1 MHRSPPFARRP
12 WLALLLLSPSLA
24 LAAEKAPNQFDTV
37 TVTATRTEQTLDQ
50 VPSTVSVQTE
60 RDIDQQNI
68 KNIKDLVRYEPGV
81 TVSGTGSRFGLSGFN
96 IRGIGG
102 NRVLTQVDGTSV
114 PGEFAFG
121 PFQNARRNY
130 IDLDSVKQVEI
141 IRGPA
146 SSLYGS
152 DAIGGVVSFLTK
164 DAADYL
170 DEGDDVYARLK
181 TGYDSSD
188 KSWLKSSTLAGRVG
202 QVDGVLQLSHRS
214 GHEIKTHGGQGGIGN
229 ARGEA
234 NTQDV
239 TEENLL
245 VKAGWNYND
254 TDRLQ
259 LAYERLQNDV
269 DSDILTEI
277 GTFSSSL
284 TTTPPVRFNTLTQG
298 SRAKDSTDRERISLQ
313 HRFALDQMVVDSI
326 NWQLNYQESEI
337 RQRSEQDR
345 LAWTANNRNPIPP
358 LNAQDSLR
366 TRDSRY
372 EESLWSLNVQFDK
385 QFQAGNTTH
394 TLVYGVDAKR
404 LESSNLR
411 KGSEIFLNTGASAPN
426 LFGGENLPLSDFPDP
441 TTTQYA
447 FFIQDS
453 IEIGRWT
460 LLPGLRYDHYTLK
473 PDVTPEYLNA
483 NRQDQ
488 NPSNYSDHA
497 ISPKFGVTYDIDG
510 IHSVYGQYAAGF
522 KTPEAVDIYGEFS
535 NPGHGYQYLANNS
548 LKAEN
553 SDSYEIGLRGKYDQG
568 SFSVA
573 LFYNRY
579 KDFIEQVTTA
589 DPTGAGL
596 LTYQQQ
602 NLDRTT
608 IRGAEAKGE
617 LFLEQ
622 WGLRGFRATGAIA
635 YARGKDHESGNPL
648 NSVDPLKAVMG
659 IDYTAPSSN
668 YGAGLTWTLVAA
680 KERIDDT
687 QAAAARINEQF
698 APSGYGTLDLNGWWQ
713 VSEQFSVN
721 GGLYNLTDKQ
731 YWQWGDVQGLDS
743 NSVALDRFSQT
754 GRYAAVNLIWEI

>member
-12 WLALLLLSPSLA
+12 LLALLLLSPSLA
-24 LAAEKAPNQFDTV
+24 LAADKTPTQFDTI

-50 VPSTVSVQTE
+50 VPNTVSVQTE
-60 RDIDQQNI
+60 RDIDQNNI
-68 KNIKDLVRYEPGV
+68 KDIKDLVRYEPGV

-130 IDLDSVKQVEI
+130 IDLDTVKQVEI

-152 DAIGGVVSFLTK
+152 DAIGGVVSFITK

-170 DEGDDVYARLK
+170 DEGDDAYARLK

-188 KSWLKSSTLAGRVG
+188 KSWLKSATLVGRTG
-202 QVDGVLQLSHRS
+202 PVDGLLQLSHRG
-214 GHEIKTHGGQGGIGN
+214 GHEVATHSGNGGIGN
-229 ARGEA
+229 GRGDA
-234 NTQDV
+234 NPQDV
-239 TEENLL
+239 SEDNLL
-245 VKAGWNYND
+245 VKTGWNYND

-259 LAYERLQNDV
+259 LAYERLQSDV
-269 DSDILTEI
+269 DSQVLNEH
-277 GTFSSSL
+277 GSFSSTVTFAPMRSNAL
-284 TTTPPVRFNTLTQG
+284 IDTSG
-298 SRAKDSTDRERISLQ
+298 AKDSTDRERISLQ
-313 HRFALDQMVVDSI
+313 HRFALDLAAVDNV
-326 NWQLNYQESEI
+326 NWQLSYQNSQI
-337 RQRSEQDR
+337 RQQTEQTR
-345 LAWTANNRNPIPP
+345 RVWTAA
-358 LNAQDSLR
+358 NAAPTPTPGTRERYR

-372 EESLWSLNVQFDK
+372 EEDLWSLNVQFDK
-385 QFQAGNTTH
+385 QFQTGSASH
-394 TLVYGVDAKR
+394 TLIYGLDAKH
-404 LESSNLR
+404 LENSNLR
-411 KGSEIFLNTGASAPN
+411 KGSEIFTDNGAVVPVAPTA
-426 LFGGENLPLSDFPDP
+426 EKLPLSDFPDP
-441 TTTQYA
+441 TTVQYA
-447 FFIQDS
+447 FFVQDS

-497 ISPKFGVTYDIDG
+497 FSPKLGVTYDLDG
-510 IHSVYGQYAAGF
+510 THSVYGQYAAGF

-535 NPGHGYQYLANNS
+535 NPGHGYQYLANNN

-568 SFSVA
+568 SVSVA

-617 LFLEQ
+617 LFLDQ
-622 WGLRGFRATGAIA
+622 WGLNGFRATGVIA
-635 YARGKDHESGNPL
+635 YARGKDHESGNAL

-680 KERIDDT
+680 KERIDDS

-743 NSVALDRFSQT
+743 QSVALDRFSQT

>member
-60 RDIDQQNI
+60 RDIDQKNV
-68 KNIKDLVRYEPGV
+68 KNIQDLVRYEPGV

-234 NTQDV
+234 NTQDI

-269 DSDILTEI
+269 NSDVLSEYSS
-277 GTFSSSL
+277 FSS
-284 TTTPPVRFNTLTQG
+284 TPTFGIMRSNALIDR
-298 SRAKDSTDRERISLQ
+298 SEAKDSTDRERLSLQ
-313 HRFALDQMVVDSI
+313 HRFAVDLAAVDTI
-326 NWQLNYQESEI
+326 NWQLSYQDSEI
-337 RQRSEQDR
+337 RQRTEQTR
-345 LAWTANNRNPIPP
+345 RVWSAANAIPTP
-358 LNAQDSLR
+358 PPGTRERQR

-372 EESLWSLNVQFDK
+372 EEDLWSLNVQFDK
-385 QFQAGNTTH
+385 RFQTENTSH
-394 TLVYGVDAKR
+394 TLVYGLDAKR
-404 LESSNLR
+404 LENSNLR
-411 KGSEIFLNTGASAPN
+411 KGGEIFTDTGADVPVSPTA
-426 LFGGENLPLSDFPDP
+426 EKLPLSDFPDP

-589 DPTGAGL
+589 DPTGTGL

-754 GRYAAVNLIWEI
+754 GRYAAVNLVWEI